1 MWGSGPG
8 KDVGMSVSEAV
19 TKRHRRS
26 FSPEFKREIVALC
39 QLPGKT
45 VSSVSKEYDLAE
57 TAVRRWVRQAEI
69 DAGLKAGVTSGEAE
83 EIARLRKQ
91 LREVTEERD
100 ILARAVGFFAKGTR

>member
-1 MWGSGPG
+1 M
-8 KDVGMSVSEAV
+8 

-26 FSPEFKREIVALC
+26 FSPEFKAEIVALC
-39 QLPGKT
+39 RQPGNT
-45 VSSVSKEYDLAE
+45 VGSVCREYELAE
-57 TAVRRWVRQAEI
+57 TAVRRWVRQAEV
-69 DAGLKAGVTSGEAE
+69 DDGLKPGVASSDVE

>member
-1 MWGSGPG
+1 
-8 KDVGMSVSEAV
+8 MSVSGTM

-26 FSPEFKREIVALC
+26 FSPEFKAQIVDLC
-39 QLPGKT
+39 GQPGRT
-45 VSSVSKEYDLAE
+45 LVSVCQEFDLGE

-69 DAGLKAGVTSGEAE
+69 DDGVRPGVTSGDAE

>member
-1 MWGSGPG
+1 MSISGT
-8 KDVGMSVSEAV
+8 M

-39 QLPGKT
+39 QLPDNT
-45 VSSVSKEYDLAE
+45 IASVCKQYELAE
-57 TAVRRWVRQAEI
+57 TAVRRWVRQAEV
-69 DAGLKAGVTSGEAE
+69 DAGLKPGVTTSEAE
-83 EIARLRKQ
+83 EVARLRKQ